1 MKLGKGRLVE
11 QRVQEGLAAAGLPD
25 TEQRVQEGFAAAG
38 LPDTEPFKSASL
50 FLHPDPL
57 YSKDDILQYTVHT
70 LLRKCI

>member
-11 QRVQEGLAAAGLPD
+11 QRVQEGL
-25 TEQRVQEGFAAAG
+25 AAAG

-70 LLRKCI
+70 LLQKCI